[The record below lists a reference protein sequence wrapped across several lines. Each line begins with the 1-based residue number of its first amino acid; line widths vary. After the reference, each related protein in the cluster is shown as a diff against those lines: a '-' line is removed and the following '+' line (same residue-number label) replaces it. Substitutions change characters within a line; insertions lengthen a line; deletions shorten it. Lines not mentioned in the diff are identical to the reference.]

1 MRNERAAAGPS
12 DFALRTQAREAS
24 LEMVL
29 EGELDMTA
37 AFNLESSFDAR
48 LAVGDVRSVVLD
60 LGDVTL
66 VDSAG
71 IGALLS
77 IRERAGQL
85 GIGFAVSR
93 VSKPVRRIVD
103 LMGVSETFDI

>member
-1 MRNERAAAGPS
+1 MRNERVAAGPS
-12 DFALRTQAREAS
+12 DFALRTQAREAT
-24 LEMVL
+24 LKMIL
-29 EGELDMTA
+29 GGGLDMSA
-37 AFNLESSFDAR
+37 AFRLESSFDAL
-48 LAVGDVRSVVLD
+48 LAAGEVRSVVLD
-60 LGDVTL
+60 LADVTL

-93 VSKPVRRIVD
+93 VSKPVRRILD
-103 LMGVSETFDI
+103 LTGVSETFDI